1 MLWPVDTWGKSAKE
15 IASRKISFT
24 IISKAPISTAFP
36 PFSKLLLVLN
46 LDNMTGI
53 VRAWSQTTDEI
64 TLRIVRM
71 WELNHK
77 EGWVLKNWCFRSVVL
92 EKTPERSLDCK
103 IKPVNSKK
111 NKTKQKVN
119 PKGNQP
125 WIFIGRT
132 DTEAEAPVL
141 WPPDVKNWLI
151 GKDPDAK
158 KDWGR
163 KRGWQRMRCLDGII
177 NSMDLSL
184 NKLWQ

>member
-53 VRAWSQTTDEI
+53 VRAWSQTIDEI

-111 NKTKQKVN
+111 TKQNKKSILKEIS
-119 PKGNQP
+119 PEYSLEGLTLKLKLQYFGHLM
-125 WIFIGRT
+125 WRT
-132 DTEAEAPVL
+132 DSLEKTLMLRKIEA
-141 WPPDVKNWLI
+141 
-151 GKDPDAK
+151 GKGDD
-158 KDWGR
+158 
-163 KRGWQRMRCLDGII
+163 RGWDVWMASSTQ
-177 NSMDLSL
+177 
-184 NKLWQ
+184 WTWV